1 MDKSDHLTFCSFL
14 SENFPLVN
22 DHPDVAGLLGDPY
35 ILQNLGA
42 AMASSFHDEGIT
54 KVIAPEARGPVL
66 GALVATCLKA
76 GFVLLRKEG
85 RNHPGADKTI
95 TSEQTWTGERIRFL
109 TRSFDLDESDRILVV
124 DDWATTGNTIRV
136 AKQFANQI
144 GATYIGSS
152 VIVNKANPAILEEL
166 NISWLVSFDDLI

>member
-1 MDKSDHLTFCSFL
+1 MDKSDHLAFCSFL
-14 SENFPLVN
+14 TKNFPLVN
-22 DHPDVAGLLGDPY
+22 EHPDVAGLLRDPY
-35 ILQNLGA
+35 ILRNLGA
-42 AMASSFHDEGIT
+42 AMANPFHDEGIT

-76 GFVLLRKEG
+76 GLVLVRKEG
-85 RNHPGADKTI
+85 RNHPGADQTI

-124 DDWATTGNTIRV
+124 DDWVTTGNTIRV
-136 AKQFANQI
+136 AKKFIDEI

-152 VIVNKANPAILEEL
+152 VIVNKSDTQRLEAL
-166 NISWLVSFDDLI
+166 NVACLVNFDDLV